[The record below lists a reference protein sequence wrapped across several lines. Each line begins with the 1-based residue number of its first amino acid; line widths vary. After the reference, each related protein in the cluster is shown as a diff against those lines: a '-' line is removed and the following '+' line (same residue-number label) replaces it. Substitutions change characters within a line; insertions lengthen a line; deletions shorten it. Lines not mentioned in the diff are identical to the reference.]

1 MQVSDLLSP
10 ERISLNEHA
19 GSKKKLLE
27 ILSDLLVNKEDSND
41 VRLVFESLCSRERLG
56 STSIG
61 NGVAIPHG
69 RVPDSNTARAAFVRL
84 RKAIQF
90 EAEDGEPVD
99 MLFAITVPQHCSEDH
114 LQLLSQVEDM
124 FSNAEFREQLRT
136 ADSAAK
142 LQELLANWKS

>member
-27 ILSDLLVNKEDSND
+27 ILSDLLVNKEENND

-69 RVPDSNTARAAFVRL
+69 RVQDSSGARAAFVRL

-90 EAEDGEPVD
+90 EAEDGVPVD
-99 MLFAITVPQHCSEDH
+99 MLFAITIPENCTDDH
-114 LQLLSQVEDM
+114 LQLLGQIEAM
-124 FSNAEFREQLRT
+124 FSSPKFREQLRS
-136 ADSAAK
+136 ADSAGN
-142 LQELLANWKS
+142 LQELLANWKN